1 MIDKATVAQILD
13 AADIVDVVS
22 DFVSLKRRGANYV
35 GLCPFHNE
43 KTPSFSVSRAKGI
56 CHCFSCG
63 KGGSPVNFIMEHEQL
78 SYYEA
83 LKYLANKYHI
93 EIHERELTD
102 AEKLEQSDRES
113 MLIINE
119 AANKHFEDNLFNSAD
134 GRNIGLSYFNERGFS
149 EQIIRRFHLGYSLDK
164 RNDLF
169 ETLTSKG
176 YNSKYLFETGLCI
189 ADDKGSGYDRFRG
202 RVMFPVLNLAGKII
216 AFGGRTLKHDKA
228 KYVNSPESLIYKK
241 SNELYGLYQAKH
253 AITKLDKC
261 FLVEGYADVISMHQ
275 SGFENTVASSG
286 TSLTEGQIRLIHRF
300 TDNITVLYDGDAAG
314 IKASLRSIDLLLAE
328 GLNIKVLLLPDGD
341 DPDSFSRKH
350 STSEIQ
356 NFIDSHEEDFIR
368 FKIRILLQGC
378 ENDPIKRSE
387 VITDVIK
394 SISVIPFPIN
404 RSVYTQECSRLLDID
419 EQVLKTAVEK
429 NILDARKKNY
439 QKATDANI
447 AAATSMPHPIEN
459 AADVATVP
467 TDSNKRQN
475 TETAAFATSEYDKLI
490 HPHEENIIRYI
501 LKYGMSDFCDAIDEN
516 QQSIRLTLLEYIREE
531 LAIDD
536 MKFSNHTFAMIYDMS
551 CKLIS
556 EFKTSLTQFC
566 RDIDTECDS
575 IRENEISKIRQE
587 CQSLDEID
595 QRENKLNNE
604 IAQYK
609 ESKIVEFR
617 NNYLEKILCSCEN
630 DDIRKTALELVS
642 EKHHLSKIHTKFY
655 KIKTEF
661 DRLVTLIP
669 EAIYNWK
676 SALILCQIKEI
687 QKKLDSIKDD
697 KAETESLLKRIQE
710 LFALRSQL
718 AKYLG
723 DRVVN
728 PKI

>member
-43 KTPSFSVSRAKGI
+43 KTPSFSVSKAKGI

-102 AEKLEQSDRES
+102 EEKLEQSDRES

-119 AANKHFEDNLFNSAD
+119 NADKHFQENLFNTPE
-134 GRNIGLSYFNERGFS
+134 GRNVGLAYFNERGFS
-149 EQIIRRFHLGYSLDK
+149 EQMIQRFHLGYSLDK
-164 RNDLF
+164 RSEMYDHMVA
-169 ETLTSKG
+169 KG
-176 YNSKYLFETGLCI
+176 YNPKYLFETGLCI
-189 ADDKGSGYDRFRG
+189 ADNNGGGYDRFRG
-202 RVMFPVLNLAGKII
+202 RVIFPVLNLAGKII

-241 SNELYGLYQAKH
+241 SNELYGLYQAKQ
-253 AITKLDKC
+253 AITRLDKC

-350 STSEIQ
+350 SSTEIQ
-356 NFIDSHEEDFIR
+356 EFIDSHEEDFIR

-387 VITDVIK
+387 VITDVVK

-429 NILDARKKNY
+429 NIIEARKKTY
-439 QKATDANI
+439 QKNGSVQET
-447 AAATSMPHPIEN
+447 
-459 AADVATVP
+459 TVP
-467 TDSNKRQN
+467 SQPQSPVSHSNVPANRKDVPERAVTD
-475 TETAAFATSEYDKLI
+475 YGKLLY
-490 HPHEENIIRYI
+490 PHEETVIRYI
-501 LKYGMSDFCDAIDEN
+501 LKYGMCDFCDSINE
-516 QQSIRLTLLEYIREE
+516 QGEPIRLTLLEYVDNE
-531 LAIDD
+531 LSMDNIC
-536 MKFSNHTFAMIYDMS
+536 FSNQTFAKIFDMARNLIGDFYLS
-551 CKLIS
+551 LQQFLHKLEIECEQKHEAEIAQIS
-556 EFKTSLTQFC
+556 
-566 RDIDTECDS
+566 
-575 IRENEISKIRQE
+575 QE
-587 CQSLDEID
+587 CQSLDEIR
-595 QRENKLNNE
+595 QREDRLNNE
-604 IAQYK
+604 LEQYK
-609 ESKIVEFR
+609 QNQITAFR
-617 NNYLEKILCSCEN
+617 NNYLEKALCSCEY
-630 DDIRKTALELVS
+630 DDVRQVSLELVS

-655 KIKTEF
+655 KLKTEF
-661 DRLVTLIP
+661 DKLVTLVP

-676 SALILCQIKEI
+676 SALILCQIKDI
-687 QKKLDSIKDD
+687 QKQLTSIQNNA
-697 KAETESLLKRIQE
+697 AEADALLKRMHE
-710 LFALRSQL
+710 LYLLRSQL

>member
-102 AEKLEQSDRES
+102 EEKLEQSDRES
-113 MLIINE
+113 MLIVNE
-119 AANKHFEDNLFNSAD
+119 IANKHFQDNLFNTSE

-149 EQIIRRFHLGYSLDK
+149 EQIIRRFHLGYSIDK
-164 RNDLF
+164 RSDLYD
-169 ETLTSKG
+169 SMVGKG
-176 YNSKYLFETGLCI
+176 YNSKYLFETGICI
-189 ADDKGSGYDRFRG
+189 ADNNGGGYDRFRG

-241 SNELYGLYQAKH
+241 SNELYGLFQAKQ

-261 FLVEGYADVISMHQ
+261 YLVEGYADVISMHQ

-300 TDNITVLYDGDAAG
+300 TNNVTVLYDGDAAG

-350 STSEIQ
+350 SSSEIQ
-356 NFIDSHEEDFIR
+356 EFINSHEEDFIR

-378 ENDPIKRSE
+378 ENDPIKRAN
-387 VITDVIK
+387 VITDVVK

-404 RSVYTQECSRLLDID
+404 RSVYTHECSRLLEID
-419 EQVLKTAVEK
+419 EQILITSIEK
-429 NILDARKKNY
+429 NIIEARKKKY
-439 QKATDANI
+439 QKSGDTEKVTPSTGIN
-447 AAATSMPHPIEN
+447 PHQPAEN
-459 AADVATVP
+459 VVKKP
-467 TDSNKRQN
+467 TTTAGNDTRNKLL
-475 TETAAFATSEYDKLI
+475 Y
-490 HPHEENIIRYI
+490 PHEEAVIKYI
-501 LKYGMSDFCDAIDEN
+501 LKYGMSDFCDSINEN
-516 QQSIRLTLLEYIREE
+516 GQPVRLTLLEYVDSE
-531 LAIDD
+531 LSMDD
-536 MKFSNHTFAMIYDMS
+536 MHFSNHNFAKIYEMS
-551 CKLIS
+551 CNMLN
-556 EFKTSLTQFC
+556 EFYYSLEQYT
-566 RDIDTECDS
+566 RKIDTECES
-575 IRENEISKIRQE
+575 YRNEQVVNIGRE
-587 CQSLDEID
+587 CHSLDEIK
-595 QRENKLNNE
+595 QREERIDSE
-604 IAQYK
+604 IARYK
-609 ESKIVEFR
+609 NDKIIEFR
-617 NNYLEKILCSCEN
+617 NNYLEKALCSCEI
-630 DDIRKTALELVS
+630 DEIRRISIELIS

-655 KIKTEF
+655 KLKTEF
-661 DRLVTLIP
+661 DKLISLVP

-676 SALILCQIKEI
+676 SALILCQIKDI
-687 QKKLDSIKDD
+687 QKQLDASRGNP
-697 KAETESLLKRIQE
+697 AETEALLKHMNN
-710 LFALRSQL
+710 LFSLRSQL

>member
-102 AEKLEQSDRES
+102 EEKLEQSDRES
-113 MLIINE
+113 MLIVNE
-119 AANKHFEDNLFNSAD
+119 YANQHFEDNLFNTQE
-134 GRNIGLSYFNERGFS
+134 GKNIGLSYFNERGFS
-149 EQIIRRFHLGYSLDK
+149 EQIIRRFHLGYSIDK
-164 RNDLF
+164 RSDLYD
-169 ETLTSKG
+169 TMIAKG
-176 YNSKYLFETGLCI
+176 YNPKYLFETGLCI
-189 ADDKGSGYDRFRG
+189 TDNNGSGYDRFRG

-241 SNELYGLYQAKH
+241 SNELYGLFQAKH
-253 AITKLDKC
+253 AITKLNKC

-341 DPDSFSRKH
+341 DPDSFARKH
-350 STSEIQ
+350 SSSEIQ

-368 FKIRILLQGC
+368 FKIKILLQGC

-387 VITDVIK
+387 VITDVVK

-404 RSVYTQECSRLLDID
+404 RSVYTQECSRLLEID
-419 EQVLKTAVEK
+419 EQVLKTSVEK
-429 NILDARKKNY
+429 NILDNRKKEYLKNNRGSVTET
-439 QKATDANI
+439 QPPITTHSDIPESKTSADAN
-447 AAATSMPHPIEN
+447 
-459 AADVATVP
+459 V
-467 TDSNKRQN
+467 RQL
-475 TETAAFATSEYDKLI
+475 TSEINDNSLLFPY
-490 HPHEENIIRYI
+490 EEAVIRYI
-501 LKYGMSDFCDAIDEN
+501 LKYGMSDFCDSLNDKGEAV
-516 QQSIRLTLLEYIREE
+516 RLTLIEYIDNE
-531 LAIDD
+531 LAIDSIT
-536 MKFSNHTFAMIYDMS
+536 FSNPIFSRIFAMS
-551 CKLIS
+551 LNLIN
-556 EFKTSLTQFC
+556 EFNQSLQDFSQGLEY
-566 RDIDTECDS
+566 ECDT
-575 IRENEISKIRQE
+575 RRNKEYAEISQN
-587 CQSLDEID
+587 CQSLDEIK
-595 QRENKLNNE
+595 QRETAIDNE
-604 IAQYK
+604 INQYK
-609 ESKIVEFR
+609 SNRIIEFR
-617 NNYLEKILCSCEN
+617 NNYLERILCSCEYN
-630 DDIRKTALELVS
+630 DIRKTALELVS
-642 EKHHLSKIHTKFY
+642 EKYQLSKIHTKFY
-655 KIKTEF
+655 KLKTEY
-661 DRLVTLIP
+661 DKLTTLIP
-669 EAIYNWK
+669 EAINNWK
-676 SALILCQIKEI
+676 SALILCK
-687 QKKLDSIKDD
+687 IKDIQEQL
-697 KAETESLLKRIQE
+697 KKGNITETEALKQIQD
-710 LFALRSQL
+710 LNQIRSQL